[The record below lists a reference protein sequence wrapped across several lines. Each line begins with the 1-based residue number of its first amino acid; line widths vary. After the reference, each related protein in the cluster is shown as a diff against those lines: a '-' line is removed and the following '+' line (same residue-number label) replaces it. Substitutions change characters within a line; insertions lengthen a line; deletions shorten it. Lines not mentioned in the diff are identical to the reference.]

1 MLCIDYRESK
11 LIDLI
16 KTSYND
22 YNYNYKV
29 MNLILGD
36 FIIKDEEDNI
46 KFIIE
51 RKSINDLCA
60 SITDGRWS
68 DQKQRLL
75 ESSDSSKII
84 FIIEGRKVQSKFS
97 RIPVKTMNSAILN
110 LIFKYNFHVIFTDNI
125 EDTLENIILLYN
137 KINNDELKT
146 GEIIVQPIKLIKKS
160 DKNNENVFINQ
171 LGVITGVSM
180 NTAIKIKEK
189 YNCMYDLIEAFGKN
203 KELLIDLPIGKR
215 KLGKVLNARIYNS
228 LF

>member
-22 YNYNYKV
+22 YNYKV

-137 KINNDELKT
+137 KIKNDELKT

-215 KLGKVLNARIYNS
+215 KLGKVLNAKIYNS